1 MEGGRV
7 RREDIGSSHECIK
20 FNKNYLYY
28 LINMKTKTKTK
39 TKAKRIRIRKNKGT
53 RKNKG
58 GGLFDWFNKK
68 NNSQN
73 ITESN
78 DSIIYLDSIK
88 NSTVWGS
95 VYMPP
100 YHSPDEICDRID
112 EISKAL
118 QNNGILTKCK
128 FNNKIQNR
136 INNIINYSNSYK
148 NNPNKNFNTLTNYFI
163 EIQLYILVC
172 RTQFTNRGIG
182 LDLLGTVIFR

>member
-1 MEGGRV
+1 M
-7 RREDIGSSHECIK
+7 
-20 FNKNYLYY
+20 
-28 LINMKTKTKTK
+28 K
-39 TKAKRIRIRKNKGT
+39 TKAKRIRKNKGT
-53 RKNKG
+53 KKNKG

-78 DSIIYLDSIK
+78 DSIIYLDPIK

-100 YHSPDEICDRID
+100 YHSPDEICDRIE
-112 EISKAL
+112 EISTAL
-118 QNNGILTKCK
+118 KNNGILTKCK
-128 FNNKIQNR
+128 FNTNIQNR
-136 INNIINYSNSYK
+136 INNIINYSNGYK

-163 EIQLYILVC
+163 EIQLYILIC

-182 LDLLGTVIFR
+182 LDLLGTAIFR